1 MIKLIFVGEK
11 IYNSGIL
18 YQQMVMD
25 SLIKIL
31 SNNAHL
37 KTTWSLDESVT
48 AEMAQVPPYYTFD
61 IRAFSERPF
70 QFKENILRQYQSQMK
85 ICEITLQEGAHLM
98 HAELDSASDG
108 YICIDIAVPYVQFF
122 FALNSDRQYYS
133 NGVSLGKLA
142 PGQMQAYLF
151 YSEEIVGLWH
161 QRAEDRFVE
170 INIAIDLL
178 EKWLPKNDGLWSPL
192 RALLQGCQSGCLFAE
207 PLTISSYQ
215 KNNLKELIGP
225 TIGEQ
230 SLPLFCTAKLMEL
243 IARTSDQYNL
253 QEFVPENDIDLSE
266 DMRSLMAKAKL
277 ILENRMTDPPSLAQL
292 SADLGTNENY
302 LKKYFKMCYQTTIYG
317 YVTKI
322 RMQKAKDLLLKGE
335 RPIKDISRF
344 LGYSNPAHFSA
355 SFKKHFGVMPRLIHR
370 LSRGPNVE

>member
-1 MIKLIFVGEK
+1 
-11 IYNSGIL
+11 
-18 YQQMVMD
+18 MD

-61 IRAFSERPF
+61 IRAFSERSF

-85 ICEITLQEGAHLM
+85 ICEITLPQGAHLM
-98 HAELDSASDG
+98 HAELDSNSDG
-108 YICIDIAVPYVQFF
+108 YICIDVAVPYVQFF

-178 EKWLPKNDGLWSPL
+178 EKWLPENDGLWSPM
-192 RALLQGCQSGCLFAE
+192 RALLQRCQSGCLFAE
-207 PLTISSYQ
+207 PITISSYQ

-225 TIGEQ
+225 MVGEQ
-230 SLPLFCTAKLMEL
+230 WLPLFCTAKLMEL
-243 IARTSDQYNL
+243 IARTCDQYKL

-266 DMRSLMAKAKL
+266 DMRNLMAKAKL

-322 RMQKAKDLLLKGE
+322 RMQKARDFLQKGE
-335 RPIKDISRF
+335 RPINEISRF
-344 LGYSNPAHFSA
+344 LGYHNPAHFSA
-355 SFKKHFGVMPRLIHR
+355 SFKKHFGVTPKLIQQ
-370 LSRGPNVE
+370 LSKGQRVG